1 MGAII
6 ASGNLKGGTGKSTL
20 AVNLAAALGVRGFRV
35 ALLDVDPQGTAAA
48 WAAGGDLPLDVV
60 AGAPADPRGG
70 GRWQARVGD
79 LARNRDIVMIDL
91 PPLLGPVIAAALM
104 LADLALVPITP
115 SALEVAPTA
124 EVLRMVRMTREAR
137 GGGRPRALLV
147 PNRLDARARYDEATR
162 DAVDRL
168 QERWG
173 PPISLDSDF
182 VNAFAA
188 HSWVGGYAPAGRA
201 TAEIHALADTVSEV
215 LGLPLP
221 APAPTRLSA

>member
-20 AVNLAAALGVRGFRV
+20 AVNLASAFGARGFGV
-35 ALLDVDPQGTAAA
+35 ALLDVDPQGTATA
-48 WAAGGDLPLDVV
+48 WAAGGVLPLDAV
-60 AGAPADPRGG
+60 ACAPADFHGG
-70 GRWQARVGD
+70 GRWQGRVTD
-79 LARNRDIVMIDL
+79 LARHHDIVMIDL
-91 PPLLGPVIAAALM
+91 PPLLAPVTAAALM

-115 SALEVAPTA
+115 SAIEVAPTA

-147 PNRLDARARYDEATR
+147 PNRLDPRGRYDDATR

-173 PPISLDSDF
+173 PPISLDTDF

-188 HSWVGGYAPAGRA
+188 RSWVGGYAPAGRA
-201 TAEIHALADTVSEV
+201 TREIQALADAASHL

-221 APAPTRLSA
+221 APVRARLSA